1 MMYYPI
7 QETGAATQFPM
18 VRTRRWQTAETRTV
32 GGHVARGL
40 QPEARRV
47 HWQLVYVDLSDSEA
61 LALTQLFEQSRGG
74 LKSFMFVDPLANL
87 LRDTEH
93 VGQAP
98 WVLGSGVGVV
108 ASGAET
114 PAVIQVTNST
124 QAVGTLGQSLA
135 LPAGQEFCLSCWVRG
150 GAGNTVGMR
159 IGGSVRQVAATGAWQ
174 RLWLTAAS
182 EIGGSTFC
190 AIELAPGAV
199 ASVHS
204 VQLEWQPTPSAY
216 RAGATS
222 GGVYPETR
230 FEQES
235 LEVVASGPN
244 RNGVRVKLVSRL
256 TE

>member
-7 QETGAATQFPM
+7 QESGAAAQFPM
-18 VRTRRWQTAETRTV
+18 VRTRRWQTLETQTL

-47 HWQLVYVDLSDSEA
+47 HWQLDYVDLSDAEA
-61 LALTQLFEQSRGG
+61 GALTDLFEQSQGG

-87 LRDTEH
+87 IRNSEQMGLT
-93 VGQAP
+93 P
-98 WVLGSGVGVV
+98 WSLGSGVSV
-108 ASGAET
+108 AASVAET
-114 PAVIQVTNST
+114 PAAFRVSNAG
-124 QAVGTLGQSLA
+124 QAVSTVGQSLA
-135 LPAGQEFCLSCWVRG
+135 LPAGPEYCLSCWVLG
-150 GAGNTVGMR
+150 GPGQTVGLR
-159 IGGSVRQVAATGAWQ
+159 IGGRAVQAATTGGWQ
-174 RLWLTAAS
+174 RLWLTAAGES
-182 EIGGSTFC
+182 VGATFC
-190 AIELAPGAV
+190 ALELAAGAV
-199 ASVHS
+199 ALVHS
-204 VQLEWQPTPSAY
+204 MQLEVQPAPSGY
-216 RAGATS
+216 RAGDAD